1 MLFLPPN
8 KMWIGTDKI
17 IVILDTN
24 VSNILCKIYFNL
36 PFNML
41 LQSTSCVTLGGHT
54 RTVHSMIRVDNTVW
68 SCSSDKTIRVWSE
81 KVQKQK

>member
-1 MLFLPPN
+1 
-8 KMWIGTDKI
+8 
-17 IVILDTN
+17 
-24 VSNILCKIYFNL
+24 
-36 PFNML
+36 ML